1 MNQIKTFS
9 KNAQKDFSLIDHILL
24 YKSEYACSELM
35 ERYKKSVYH
44 MILKKIP
51 NQKDAEDLTIETFAK
66 AFHKLALF
74 QMVKAQY
81 STSTYWIK
89 I

>member
-1 MNQIKTFS
+1 
-9 KNAQKDFSLIDHILL
+9 
-24 YKSEYACSELM
+24 
-35 ERYKKSVYH
+35 
-44 MILKKIP
+44 MILKKVP

-74 QMVKAQY
+74 QMIKAQY